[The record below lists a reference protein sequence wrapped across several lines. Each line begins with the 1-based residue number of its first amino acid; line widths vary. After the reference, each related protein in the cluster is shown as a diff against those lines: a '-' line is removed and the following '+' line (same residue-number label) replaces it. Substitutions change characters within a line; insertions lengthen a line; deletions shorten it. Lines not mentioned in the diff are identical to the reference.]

1 MSDWIIKVEKLGK
14 RYRIR
19 HEQER
24 QRYVAL
30 RDVITD
36 RFRRLLRSPGSGPPA
51 REDFWALR
59 GVSFEIKQGEVVGI
73 IGRNGAG
80 KSTALKI
87 LSRITQ
93 PTEGQ
98 VTLRGRLASLL
109 EVGTGFHQELTGR
122 ENIFLNGAILGMKRA
137 EIKRKFDEIVA
148 FAEVEKFLDTPVK
161 HYSSGM
167 YVRLAFAVAA
177 FLTTEVLVVDEVL
190 AVGDAEFQRRCLNR
204 MGTEAKQGR
213 TVLLVSHNMQAIEAL
228 TSRVLLLEDGRVTF
242 DGETRQAV
250 QRYMD
255 MSASQDKDGLAQ
267 WRYHS
272 GNGEAVVTDLTFT
285 TSDGEPRTSFRPNE
299 TVEIVFSVNAKTAA
313 LFDVAF
319 AIETASGSPVFA
331 SHLSDCQ
338 VLKGRE
344 GRIEAVVTLSP
355 NQLRHG
361 VYCMSFGLYSPDFHT
376 SFDEYLHYP
385 AFAIEGHS
393 SSLPFDRRWGAVFF
407 PFRWRL
413 GAGDSLTSPVAA
425 RSEK

>member
-1 MSDWIIKVEKLGK
+1 MSDWIIKVENLGK
-14 RYRIR
+14 CYRIR

-24 QRYVAL
+24 QKYVAL
-30 RDVITD
+30 RDVIAE
-36 RFRRLLRSPGSGPPA
+36 RFKQLVRGGSAIPA
-51 REDFWALR
+51 REDFWALKEI
-59 GVSFEIKQGEVVGI
+59 SFEINPGEVVGV

-80 KSTALKI
+80 KSTLLKI

-93 PTEGQ
+93 PTAGRA
-98 VTLRGRLASLL
+98 TLRGRVASLL

-122 ENIFLNGAILGMKRA
+122 ENIFLNGAILGMKRS

-148 FAEVEKFLDTPVK
+148 FAEVDRFLDTPVK

-204 MGTEAKQGR
+204 MGIEAKQGR
-213 TVLLVSHNMQAIEAL
+213 TVLLVSHNMQAVEAL
-228 TSRVLLLEDGRVTF
+228 TSRALLLEDGGLVF
-242 DGETRQAV
+242 DGDTHSAV

-255 MSASQDKDGLAQ
+255 TSAAQEKAELLQ
-267 WRYHS
+267 WRFHS
-272 GNGEAVVTDLTFT
+272 GNGEAVATDLTFT
-285 TSDGEPRTSFRPNE
+285 TSDGESRTSFRPNE
-299 TVEIVFSVNAKTAA
+299 EIEIVFSVDAKKNA

-319 AIETASGSPVFA
+319 AIETASGAPVFA

-338 VLKGRE
+338 VLQHRE
-344 GRIEAVVTLSP
+344 GRIEAAVTISP

-361 VYCMSFGLYSPDFHT
+361 AYCISFGVYSPDFRVCY
-376 SFDEYLHYP
+376 DEYLHYP
-385 AFAIEGHS
+385 AFTIEGHS
-393 SSLPFDRRWGAVFF
+393 PHVPFDRRWGALFF

-413 GAGDSLTSPVAA
+413 DQGEFRSDPVVSK
-425 RSEK
+425 SET